1 MSRNTKWLIAFFGLM
16 ITTAAMALTVNG
28 ELKKA
33 LFEKLSADPTGYT
46 ARVYYNTTSNKT
58 RIYDGTSWSDI
69 GGATSSL
76 NEFLIDVGSAGNT
89 RTTANTNLLGDAKA
103 SSISATATITIASPG
118 VVTIVG
124 HGLTT
129 GNKIYFTTTGALPT
143 GLTASTTYYVIAVDA
158 STFRLATSM
167 TNAFAGTAIN
177 TSGSQSGVHTAF
189 YGGIALHSEIAGTK
203 TLHNS
208 LTIGNDSVASSRM
221 LDIRSGSAQR
231 ATVNLYQGGTSKG
244 TISTAN
250 SSNDLAP
257 GTTAGDL
264 VFRSENGSDMFF
276 TADSGVTTHARINTD
291 GSMILGATDSKVT
304 VGGYANAS
312 AWIGAG
318 ADQTAGTC
326 APNCTI
332 SADYGDMLDTVT
344 RSGTGTYTINFT
356 PSYWS
361 AGPVCQANCTRGSSH
376 ICVLNSSA
384 LSTSSYSVACFTD
397 AGAAVDTRFTVSCQG
412 PR

>member
-76 NEFLIDVGSAGNT
+76 NEFLIDVGSTANT
-89 RTTANTNLLGDAKA
+89 RTTVNTNLLGDAKA
-103 SSISATATITIASPG
+103 SSVSATATITIASPG
-118 VVTIVG
+118 VVTITG

-189 YGGIALHSEIAGTK
+189 YGGIALHSEIAGSK
-203 TLHNS
+203 TFHNS
-208 LTIGNDSVASSRM
+208 LTVGNDSVASTRM

-231 ATVNLYQGGTSKG
+231 STINFYQGGTSKA

-250 SSNDLAP
+250 SSNDFTP
-257 GTTAGDL
+257 GSTAGDL
-264 VFRSENGSDMFF
+264 VIRTENTSDILF
-276 TADSGVTTHARINTD
+276 TANAGTTTHARINED
-291 GSMILGATDSKVT
+291 GSQVFGATDAKVT
-304 VGGYANAS
+304 VGGYFHGTTWVA
-312 AWIGAG
+312 AG
-318 ADQTAGTC
+318 S
-326 APNCTI
+326 NCTTSPCTI
-332 SADYGDMLDTVT
+332 TADYGNMTDTVT
-344 RSGTGTYTINFT
+344 RGGTGSYTVNFT
-356 PSYWS
+356 SSFWS
-361 AGPVCQANCTRGSSH
+361 SGPICTVSSTGGSTDVVCF
-376 ICVLNSSA
+376 LNASG
-384 LSTSSYSVACFTD
+384 LSTTSYGVVCSNGAGANTD
-397 AGAAVDTRFTVSCQG
+397 ARFSIACHG